1 MLEPPSP
8 LYTLAVPPRPV
19 HFVNQ
24 LCKFIYQFI
33 YREKRRSKTVEI
45 IQTVGPSHSSSAH
58 QWKRVRVPPPGRPRP
73 APAPADDDRAVYCS
87 FLGTNLVYLWG
98 GYVLQNFPRSSPRGA
113 GGVKTWL
120 PMVKTWLPMVP
131 VDAAACRAYRDPGGS
146 KPLFSPKPAG
156 TGGVAEAAGGA
167 VRHGSS
173 VASAASVARG
183 GSTAA
188 RRSRGRINAVQV
200 GAAAG
205 GIGRGTGRGSGYTPQ
220 TGRKE
225 QVQGLWGREHL
236 PA

>member
-1 MLEPPSP
+1 
-8 LYTLAVPPRPV
+8 
-19 HFVNQ
+19 
-24 LCKFIYQFI
+24 
-33 YREKRRSKTVEI
+33 
-45 IQTVGPSHSSSAH
+45 
-58 QWKRVRVPPPGRPRP
+58 
-73 APAPADDDRAVYCS
+73 
-87 FLGTNLVYLWG
+87 
-98 GYVLQNFPRSSPRGA
+98 
-113 GGVKTWL
+113 
-120 PMVKTWLPMVP
+120 
-131 VDAAACRAYRDPGGS
+131 
-146 KPLFSPKPAG
+146 
-156 TGGVAEAAGGA
+156 